1 MVSCTSAGS
10 GHRLPEHFRALGRGG
25 LEAPTPAGEQGD
37 RQRTGGYLHHIGS
50 ELVKHSDTVAR
61 ASLGVRDK
69 APYVKMAR
77 V

>member
-1 MVSCTSAGS
+1 MTVN
-10 GHRLPEHFRALGRGG
+10 GREREVPIDATVAD
-25 LEAPTPAGEQGD
+25 LA
-37 RQRTGGYLHHIGS
+37 S
-50 ELVKHSDTVAR
+50 ERVKNSDAVAR